1 MRTSPTSP
9 PFARPL
15 AALTLILAG
24 LSTGCGDT
32 SPTAPT
38 PGVDLAVIALSVD
51 PNPIS
56 ATPSAS
62 PGFTFS
68 IQFTVIIQETSGV
81 GGQMQLVRSTLFDP
95 VTGQTVA
102 LNTYDD
108 KDLIVFSGANRIAPK
123 GTLKVSQ
130 LLNYTVPSNNLSKAA
145 NLTVFIQFKDDHGN
159 VLTQSQL
166 VRVI

>member
-1 MRTSPTSP
+1 MTPRPMSPT
-9 PFARPL
+9 FAR
-15 AALTLILAG
+15 AGAVLTLILAV
-24 LSTGCGDT
+24 LSTACGTT
-32 SPTAPT
+32 SATAPT
-38 PGVDLAVIALSVD
+38 PGVNLAVITLTVD
-51 PNPIS
+51 PNPIT
-56 ATPSAS
+56 AVVSAS
-62 PGFTFS
+62 AGFSFS

-108 KDLIVFSGANRIAPK
+108 KDLIVFSGASRIEPK
-123 GTLKVSQ
+123 GTLKVTQ
-130 LLNYTVPSNNLSKAA
+130 LLNYTIPSNNLSKAA

-166 VRVI
+166 VQVF